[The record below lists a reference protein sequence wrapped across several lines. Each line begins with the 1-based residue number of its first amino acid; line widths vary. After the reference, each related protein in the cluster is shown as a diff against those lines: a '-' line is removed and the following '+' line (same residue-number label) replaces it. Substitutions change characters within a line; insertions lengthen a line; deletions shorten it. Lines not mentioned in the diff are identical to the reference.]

1 MEDKKIYKHSIIF
14 NNMTTIPHIKTG
26 ESEIDFLIIE
36 ELFSNLDFQKW
47 LISKLNLEENFKFV
61 GAWKSFNG
69 RYGECDVATEFI
81 INGKRVMILI
91 ENKIY
96 SSEQPQQAERYH
108 KTGNDL
114 IKNKGINKYI
124 TCLLS
129 PNIYF
134 KEDAP
139 MKLYEHKISY
149 EELLDWFK
157 NQANSERI
165 KFKQMVI
172 QNGIKRARTGY
183 QRITDENTN
192 KFYNYY
198 ENIAREIH
206 PELEY
211 KKPKEVASGNSW
223 IRFNPKIFPSKI
235 TIIHKARQ
243 GYIDLQISDMDI
255 IEFSNNFKNKLANNM
270 SLHKTGKSISIRI
283 IVPKI
288 PNLEDIDEPE
298 KYRNEIIEI
307 LNNVSILMEW
317 YVENM
322 N

>member
-1 MEDKKIYKHSIIF
+1 
-14 NNMTTIPHIKTG
+14 MTTIPYIKTG
-26 ESEIDFLIIE
+26 ESEIDFLIVE

-47 LISKLNLEENFKFV
+47 LIRKLNLDNNFKFM

-81 INGKRVMILI
+81 INDERVMILI

-114 IKNKGINKYI
+114 VANNGLNKYI
-124 TCLLS
+124 TCLIS
-129 PNIYF
+129 PKSYF

-139 MKLYEHKISY
+139 MRLYENKISY

-157 NQANSERI
+157 SQINSERI

-172 QNGIKRARTGY
+172 QNGIDRARTGY

-198 ENIAREIH
+198 EEVAREIH

-211 KKPKEVASGNSW
+211 KKPKEVACG
-223 IRFNPKIFPSKI
+223 
-235 TIIHKARQ
+235 IHGLDSIQK
-243 GYIDLQISDMDI
+243 YFLQ
-255 IEFSNNFKNKLANNM
+255 KL
-270 SLHKTGKSISIRI
+270 L
-283 IVPKI
+283 
-288 PNLEDIDEPE
+288 
-298 KYRNEIIEI
+298 
-307 LNNVSILMEW
+307 
-317 YVENM
+317 
-322 N
+322 